1 MDFYLCFMSSQ
12 VVGKKSL
19 LSVVYFMCIILCI
32 LIPSCKPSGKSSNTN
47 QGIQSDL
54 KQSGRDTWQK
64 PELVIDILGDLTEK
78 TVADIGAGT
87 GYFTFRMAFKAKK
100 VIAIEIDPQMIDLI
114 EVFQQNLPQ
123 QLEGKVEARL
133 VEADNPGLKP
143 GEVDVAVIINTIAY
157 IDNPI
162 EYLTTLKQQLNEGGY
177 VMIVDFKKSYL
188 PIDAPPMSE
197 RLSIEE
203 VENILSE
210 SGWSD
215 VIANRSSLEYQ
226 YIITAYK

>member
-1 MDFYLCFMSSQ
+1 MDFYLCFMSLKEL
-12 VVGKKSL
+12 GKRFYVSGR
-19 LSVVYFMCIILCI
+19 YFSCIILCMI
-32 LIPSCKPSGKSSNTN
+32 VISCKPSGKSSNSN

-64 PELVIDILGDLTEK
+64 PELVIDILGDLSDK

-100 VIAIEIDPQMIDLI
+100 VIAVEIDPQMIDLI

-133 VEADNPGLKP
+133 VEADDPGLKL

-157 IDNPI
+157 IENPI
-162 EYLTTLKQQLNEGGY
+162 QYLTKLKQQLNKGGY
-177 VMIVDFKKSYL
+177 LMIVDFKKTYL

-203 VENILSE
+203 VENILNE
-210 SGWSD
+210 SGWID
-215 VIANRSSLEYQ
+215 VITNKNSLEYQ

>member
-1 MDFYLCFMSSQ
+1 ML
-12 VVGKKSL
+12 
-19 LSVVYFMCIILCI
+19 II
-32 LIPSCKPSGKSSNTN
+32 SCKPTGKSSNTN

-100 VIAIEIDPQMIDLI
+100 VIAVEIDPQMIDLI

-133 VEADNPGLKP
+133 VEADNPGLKQ

-162 EYLTTLKQQLNEGGY
+162 QYLSTLKQQLNEGGY
-177 VMIVDFKKSYL
+177 LMIVDFKKTYL

-210 SGWSD
+210 SGWTD